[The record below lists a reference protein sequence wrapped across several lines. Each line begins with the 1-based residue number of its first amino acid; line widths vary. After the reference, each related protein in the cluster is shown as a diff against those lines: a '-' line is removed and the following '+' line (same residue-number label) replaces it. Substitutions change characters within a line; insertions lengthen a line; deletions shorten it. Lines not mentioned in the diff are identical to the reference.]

1 MIKGKVG
8 TKRPSKAYDKK
19 FEGNPDTH
27 QDTTGFSLAEGNPSE
42 IRKNVGDLK
51 NSGSGRVAH
60 TQHSHY
66 NLTQTFEE
74 AARQR
79 AAGEL

>member
-1 MIKGKVG
+1 MLKGKSNL
-8 TKRPSKAYDKK
+8 SKKNYEVRG
-19 FEGNPDTH
+19 EGQADTH
-27 QDTTGFSLAEGNPSE
+27 EDTSGFSLAESSPKKV
-42 IRKNVGDLK
+42 RKAVGSVKD
-51 NSGSGRVAH
+51 SGSGRVAH